1 MSDGGEEFNFEDEGQ
16 NPGEVLQ
23 LADEGFDSEEE
34 DQPEASDDDEA
45 QAAANRPMGQPA
57 PIKSDIKAQ
66 AVDNQHHDLAVSVND
81 SEEVDSEEEDD
92 VHAMQQQQQLQPNM
106 QQQQQKVASS
116 QA

>member
-1 MSDGGEEFNFEDEGQ
+1 MSDEGEEFNFEDEGQ

-34 DQPEASDDDEA
+34 DDQPEASDDDEA
-45 QAAANRPMGQPA
+45 QAAPNKPLGQPA
-57 PIKSDIKAQ
+57 PIKPDIKAQ

-81 SEEVDSEEEDD
+81 SEEIDSEEEDD

-106 QQQQQKVASS
+106 QQ
-116 QA
+116 